1 MSWIEDEFSTLDLG
15 DRRLDRRAMKIAE
28 ALSLAPGK
36 TIPQSFHSR
45 ADIKACYNFY
55 QHDDVTEEKLLTPH
69 FSKTIERI
77 TQCKVVLFP
86 SDTTEIDF
94 TSKNSMVDRQRLTNT
109 KQGIWLHSTIAV
121 TPERLMLGSVE
132 ANFWERN
139 PEKANKNRTI
149 IDKAPI
155 EEKESYRWLQ
165 GYRTACKVAREAPET
180 QIVSLFDREGD
191 IIEIYAESEA
201 QKKLGVHAHFI
212 VRSNHDRQIEN
223 LNDKGIEDNIKLRKK
238 LKNSPSLGN
247 VEFVLQSRG
256 NRKAR
261 KVQQQL
267 KAASVVLTPKNKK
280 NIKVKV
286 NVVMCEEIN
295 FQDGET
301 PITWMFI
308 TDLPI
313 NTFSNVELIVKYYLC
328 RWEIETFFK
337 VLKSG
342 CKIEERQLH
351 STTRMRNLISLFLI
365 LAWRIMYTMMMG
377 RICSEMSSGD
387 LFEDAEWKSVCK
399 IFNRKKSLPRKPPPL
414 GEFILMIAS
423 LGGYVYQKNGDP
435 PGVKTMWKGMA
446 RMLDFAIA
454 WEAFGS

>member
-1 MSWIEDEFSTLDLG
+1 MSWIEEEFSTLDLG
-15 DRRLDRRAMKIAE
+15 DHRLDQRAMKIADV
-28 ALSLAPGK
+28 LSLAPGK
-36 TIPQSFHSR
+36 TIPQAFRSR

-55 QHDDVTEEKLLTPH
+55 QHEDVTEEKLLTPH
-69 FSKTIERI
+69 FSRTIDRI
-77 TQCKVVLFP
+77 TQSKVVLCP

-94 TSKNSMVDRQRLTNT
+94 TSKNAMTDRQRLTNT

-121 TPERLMLGSVE
+121 TPERLMLGSIE
-132 ANFWERN
+132 ANFWERK
-139 PEKANKNRTI
+139 PERADKNRTT

-165 GYRTACKVAREAPET
+165 GYRTACKVAREASET
-180 QIVSLFDREGD
+180 QIISLFDREGD
-191 IIEIYAESEA
+191 IIEIYAESEE
-201 QKKLGVHAHFI
+201 QKKLGTHAHFI

-223 LNDKGIEDNIKLRKK
+223 LDKEVIESDIKLRKK
-238 LKNSPSLGN
+238 LKNSPSLGE
-247 VEFVLQSRG
+247 VEFVLSSRA

-261 KVQQQL
+261 KVRQQL
-267 KAASVVLTPKNKK
+267 KAVSLVLTPKNKK

-286 NVVMCEEIN
+286 NVVMCEEI
-295 FQDGET
+295 DPPSGES
-301 PITWMFI
+301 PISWIFI

-313 NTFSNVELIVKYYLC
+313 STFMEVELIVKYYLC

-377 RICSEMSSGD
+377 RVHAEISSGD

-399 IFNRKKSLPRKPPPL
+399 IFNSKKSLPRKPPPL
-414 GEFILMIAS
+414 GEFIIMIAT
-423 LGGYVYQKNGDP
+423 LGGYVHQKGGDP